1 MVFLIQFFYISGIS
15 HHFCGYLLSFQCPI
29 AGSVSNSIKSVRL
42 LSLWSSI
49 SQNLCIF
56 FHFWW
61 RYHLLSFLP
70 PCSYL
75 HWMFTSVINNCFL
88 GLSLHHYSKNVL
100 SFFFPMLYLAF
111 WIWSHCPSLFFVYST
126 FWWKTAFSN
135 FSGKESAV
143 DWMCVCVCVCMH
155 VCAQLCLTLCDPMDC
170 SPPGS
175 SVHGI
180 LQARILEWVAMPSS
194 RRSSWL
200 RDQTCFSYIACIGR
214 QVLYH

>member
-29 AGSVSNSIKSVRL
+29 AGSVSDSIKSVRL

-49 SQNLCIF
+49 SQNLCIFF

-100 SFFFPMLYLAF
+100 FFFFFLCCIL
-111 WIWSHCPSLFFVYST
+111 LFGFEVIALPC
-126 FWWKTAFSN
+126 FLFILL
-135 FSGKESAV
+135 FDGKQLLVIFLGKNLLLIE
-143 DWMCVCVCVCMH
+143 CVCVCVCVYARM
-155 VCAQLCLTLCDPMDC
+155 C
-170 SPPGS
+170 SVVSDSLWSDG
-175 SVHGI
+175 
-180 LQARILEWVAMPSS
+180 L
-194 RRSSWL
+194 
-200 RDQTCFSYIACIGR
+200 
-214 QVLYH
+214 

>member
-49 SQNLCIF
+49 SQNLCIYIF

-88 GLSLHHYSKNVL
+88 GLSFHHYSKNVL
-100 SFFFPMLYLAF
+100 FFFSMLYLAS

-135 FSGKESAV
+135 FLGKNLLLTE
-143 DWMCVCVCVCMH
+143 CVCVCVC
-155 VCAQLCLTLCDPMDC
+155 VCVCLYARMC
-170 SPPGS
+170 SVVSDSLWSDG
-175 SVHGI
+175 
-180 LQARILEWVAMPSS
+180 L
-194 RRSSWL
+194 
-200 RDQTCFSYIACIGR
+200 
-214 QVLYH
+214 

>member
-49 SQNLCIF
+49 SQNLCIYIF

-88 GLSLHHYSKNVL
+88 GLSFHHYSKNVL
-100 SFFFPMLYLAF
+100 FFFFYVVSCFLDLK
-111 WIWSHCPSLFFVYST
+111 SLPFLVF
-126 FWWKTAFSN
+126 
-135 FSGKESAV
+135 
-143 DWMCVCVCVCMH
+143 
-155 VCAQLCLTLCDPMDC
+155 CLFYFLMEN
-170 SPPGS
+170 S
-175 SVHGI
+175 
-180 LQARILEWVAMPSS
+180 
-194 RRSSWL
+194 
-200 RDQTCFSYIACIGR
+200 F
-214 QVLYH
+214 